1 MRWRKGRIARQAHV
15 GLPAGTVEEEHGRE
29 GFSGPASQL
38 YRLHP
43 PTAWSRIEGPLRPHA
58 FDAVAVAGEHAD
70 ERSFIPLLANDDL
83 AVGILGRPATPTHF
97 TRNAD
102 GDELH
107 FIHAGSGCYETD
119 YGTIGY
125 TTGDYL
131 LLPRGTTWRQAVAE
145 PTMTLVM
152 EARDAAFALP
162 DRGIL
167 GRNAVVDPLII
178 EVPEPDPHDEAGE
191 FEVVVKRDD
200 QLTSVF
206 YPFHPLDVVGWQ
218 GDLAPLRFNVA
229 QIRPVSSERYHLPP
243 SAHVTW
249 ETRNAVVCTFAPRPV
264 ETDPEALRLPYYHR
278 NIDYDEAIFYH
289 SGQFMSRVGI
299 KTGWMTWHPQG
310 IHHGPQPGA
319 VERDATTPRKVRHEE
334 VAVAVDTRYP
344 LNITGPA
351 EKTEWADY
359 HQSWQPM

>member
-1 MRWRKGRIARQAHV
+1 MLWRKGSVARQAHV
-15 GLPAGTVEEEHGRE
+15 GLPRGTVEEEHGRE
-29 GFSGPASQL
+29 GFTGPASQL
-38 YRLHP
+38 YRLHA
-43 PTAWSRIEGPLRPHA
+43 PTGWSRMEGPLRPHA
-58 FDAVAVAGEHAD
+58 FDALAAAD
-70 ERSFIPLLANDDL
+70 NGDEPSFVPLLVNPDL
-83 AVGILGRPATPTHF
+83 VVGVLGRPSTAPF
-97 TRNAD
+97 FSRNAD

-107 FIHAGSGCYETD
+107 FIHQGSGRYETD
-119 YGTIGY
+119 YGTLPY
-125 TTGDYL
+125 RTGDYV
-131 LLPRGTTWRQAVAE
+131 LLPRGTTFRQDVIE

-152 EARDAAFALP
+152 EARNAAFTLP
-162 DRGIL
+162 ERGIL

-218 GDLAPLRFNVA
+218 GDLAPLRFNIA

-299 KTGWMTWHPQG
+299 KTGWITWHPQG

-319 VERDATTPRKVRHEE
+319 VERDAAEPRKLRHEE
-334 VAVAVDTRYP
+334 YAVAVDTRYP
-344 LNITGPA
+344 LTLTPAA
-351 EKTEWADY
+351 EKTEWPEY
-359 HQSWQPM
+359 HRSWQPDA